1 MARMRVLRLLSA
13 VSPLRR
19 GDRSPTPYRS
29 GAFRTVADKIAQRID
44 QRIGWDKLPL
54 PLGLAVLAGVRNVLR
69 RSNLFDTRTIPAVD
83 TPPIGPPSPRHA
95 TQRTVDGTYNDL
107 NDPAMG
113 MARARFGRNIPLDK
127 AWPEPTPAIMEPSPR
142 EVSRVLLTR
151 DKFVPATSVNSL
163 AAAWLQ
169 FMVRDW
175 FSHGKGDATVPWR
188 VPVSADDKWPQKP
201 MEIPRTI
208 PDRTRP
214 ADSTDAPPTYINT
227 ETPWWDGSQLYG
239 VRAEQQSRVRSGK
252 DGKLHIGADGL
263 LPLSSDPDRDPIQEP
278 GFWVGLYLL
287 ATLFTLE
294 HNAICDRLKADYPHW
309 GDEEL
314 FQRARLIN
322 AALLAKI
329 HTMEWTPAIISH
341 PTTKVA
347 LRANWFGL
355 AEERIHKLLGR
366 LSESEVVSGIPG
378 SPTAQ
383 YGVPYTLTEEFT
395 AVYRMH
401 PLIAD
406 DWSFRSADDDT
417 LIREAGFRELV
428 GAKSVDVAEE
438 IGMENLL
445 YSFGTS
451 YPGAIQLHNFPR
463 FLQEFERPGD
473 VVQDLAA
480 TDVMRI
486 RELGVPRYC
495 EFRRLLNRT
504 VPKTFEEITDD
515 PEWAEQMR
523 RVYGDVERVDT
534 MVGLFAEPKP
544 TGFAFSDT
552 AFRVFILMA
561 SRRLNSDRFFTDDYR
576 PEVYTQAGL
585 DWIDDNQM
593 GTVLLRQFP
602 DLRPYLR
609 GLDNAFVPWAKA
621 NADPSI

>member
-1 MARMRVLRLLSA
+1 MARPS
-13 VSPLRR
+13 S
-19 GDRSPTPYRS
+19 YRS
-29 GAFRTVADKIAQRID
+29 GIFWTVYDKLAQRMD
-44 QRIGWDKLPL
+44 QRTGWDRLPL
-54 PLGLAVLAGVRNVLR
+54 PVALVVLAGVRNVLR
-69 RSNLFDTRTIPAVD
+69 RSNLVDTRTIPAVD
-83 TPPIGPPSPRHA
+83 TPPIAPPNPRNA
-95 TQRTVDGTYNDL
+95 TERTIDGTYNDL
-107 NDPAMG
+107 DDPAMG
-113 MARARFGRNIPLDK
+113 MARARFGRNVPLEH
-127 AWPEPTPAIMEPSPR
+127 AWPEPAPAILEPSPR
-142 EVSRVLLTR
+142 EVSRKLLTR
-151 DKFVPATSVNSL
+151 DTFVPAESVNNL

-175 FSHGKGDATVPWR
+175 FSHGKGDASVPWK
-188 VPVSADDKWPQKP
+188 VSVADDDTWQQKP

-214 ADSTDAPPTYINT
+214 TGSTNHPPTYINT
-227 ETPWWDGSQLYG
+227 ETPWWDGSQIYG
-239 VRAEQQSRVRSGK
+239 VSTEQQKRVRSGK
-252 DGKLHIGADGL
+252 DGKLYIGADGL
-263 LPLSSDPDRDPIQEP
+263 LALSATDPDRDPIQEP
-278 GFWVGLYLL
+278 GFWVGLYML

-294 HNAICDRLKADYPHW
+294 HNAICDRLKAEYPRW
-309 GDEEL
+309 TDEEL

-329 HTMEWTPAIISH
+329 HTMEWTPAVISH
-341 PTTKVA
+341 PTTVVA

-378 SPTAQ
+378 SPTAH

-406 DWSFRSADDDT
+406 DWSFRSAEDDK
-417 LIREAGFRELV
+417 LLREAQFRELV
-428 GAKSVDVAEE
+428 GSKSVDVAEE

-451 YPGAIQLHNFPR
+451 HPGAIQLHNFPR
-463 FLQEFERPGD
+463 FLQEFERPGG

-495 EFRRLLNRT
+495 EFRRLLHRT
-504 VPKTFEEITDD
+504 VPKTFEDITDN
-515 PEWAEQMR
+515 PEWARQMR
-523 RVYGDVERVDT
+523 DVYGTVERVDT
-534 MVGLFAEPKP
+534 MVGLFAEPRP
-544 TGFAFSDT
+544 EGFAFSDT

-561 SRRLNSDRFFTDDYR
+561 SRRLNSDRFFTEDYR

-593 GTVLLRQFP
+593 GTVLVRHFP
-602 DLRPYLR
+602 DLRPALR
-609 GLDNAFVPWAKA
+609 GHDNAFYKKWNVAGA
-621 NADPSI
+621 A